1 MKKIKNSPHSSAV
14 EEAAA
19 LRQRAEEA
27 LQMQLIDME
36 TISQNET
43 QRVLHE
49 LRVHQIE
56 LEVQN
61 EELRRAQVELEASR
75 ARYFDLY
82 DLAPVGYFTL
92 SRQGL
97 ILEANLT
104 VANLMSVDRSKL
116 VNNPL
121 SRYILSED
129 ADIYYQHRK
138 KLIETGE
145 PQVCE
150 LRMIRKDG
158 TAFWARMEA
167 TAAQNAEGDP
177 VYRTVLS
184 EMTELKQ
191 AEETLLHSKEMLELA
206 NRELEQALAR
216 EQQLASTD
224 GLTGLYNRRY
234 FFELAAREFNAA
246 LRYQRRLAML
256 MFDMDGLKQI
266 NDTFG
271 HAAGD
276 RLLVMAAQT
285 AAAQIRSVDVLAR
298 YGGDEFVVLLP
309 QASAQKALPIAERI
323 RTSIE
328 AMRMET
334 GKGPLGI
341 TLSIGMAEISHA
353 PVDENVENVV
363 QRADK
368 ALYTAKAEGRN
379 RTVIYCEHMQERY
392 P

>member
-1 MKKIKNSPHSSAV
+1 MKKTKSNPLQSAASQ
-14 EEAAA
+14 AAS

-61 EELRRAQVELEASR
+61 EELRRAQAELEVSM

-92 SRQGL
+92 SENGL

-104 VANLMSVDRSKL
+104 AANLMNMDRSKL

-129 ADIYYQHRK
+129 ADIYYQHQK

-191 AEETLLHSKEMLELA
+191 AEETLLRSKEMLELA

-224 GLTGLYNRRY
+224 GLTGLYNRRH

-246 LRYQRRLAML
+246 LRYQHRLAML

-276 RLLVMAAQT
+276 RLLVMVAQT

-309 QASAQKALPIAERI
+309 QTSTQKALPIAERI

-334 GKGPLGI
+334 DKGPLGI
-341 TLSIGMAEISHA
+341 TLSIGMAEIRHA
-353 PVDENVENVV
+353 PVDENVENVF

-379 RTVIYCEHMQERY
+379 RTVIYS

>member
-1 MKKIKNSPHSSAV
+1 MKKTKSNPLQSAASQ
-14 EEAAA
+14 AAS

-61 EELRRAQVELEASR
+61 EELRRAQAELEVSM

-92 SRQGL
+92 SENGL

-129 ADIYYQHRK
+129 ADIYYQHQK

-191 AEETLLHSKEMLELA
+191 AEETLLRSKEMLELA
-206 NRELEQALAR
+206 TRELEQALAR

-224 GLTGLYNRRY
+224 GLTGLYNRRH

-246 LRYQRRLAML
+246 LRYQHRLAML

-276 RLLVMAAQT
+276 RLLVMVAQT

-309 QASAQKALPIAERI
+309 QTSTQKALPIAERI

-334 GKGPLGI
+334 DKGPLGI
-341 TLSIGMAEISHA
+341 TLSIGMAEIRHA
-353 PVDENVENVV
+353 PVDENVENVF

-379 RTVIYCEHMQERY
+379 RTVIYS